1 MILSGLCSYFV
12 HISMKLDKLTRKQIR
27 ESLKNTPAE
36 VILAGHR
43 RLTHKQK
50 QFCKGI
56 VEGLNQTEAY
66 EQAYKHKGK
75 RKTMSDNAS
84 RLRKDSRVQAE
95 IEALERAKQF
105 AAAHTAAQIRQVV
118 ISQLFQEAI
127 DEKSKPSERI
137 QALAKLGQV
146 SEISAFTIRTEQT
159 IHKPSDDIKAKILEQ
174 LKQAMKDNAR
184 TIDSEADELLAK
196 IGKGSPSKIGTDS
209 TPPIPHDPK
218 SKVLLDTTT
227 HSNPHTQSPEISSQ
241 AQQGVAGDVAT
252 LPDEPT
258 PSVGKKQ
265 QGEGV

>member
-12 HISMKLDKLTRKQIR
+12 HISMKLEKLTRKQIR
-27 ESLKNTPAE
+27 ESLENTPAE

-66 EQAYKHKGK
+66 EQAYQHKGK

-95 IEALERAKQF
+95 IEALERAKAF

-127 DEKSKPSERI
+127 NEDAKPSERI

-159 IHKPSDDIKAKILEQ
+159 IHKPSEDIKAKLLEQ
-174 LKQAMKDNAR
+174 IKLAMRDSAR
-184 TIDSEADELLAK
+184 TVDSDADELMRK
-196 IGKGSPSKIGTDS
+196 ISKPAPKPIEDIA
-209 TPPIPHDPK
+209 TPPPADPPK
-218 SKVLLDTTT
+218 SKESLRQTT
-227 HSNPHTQSPEISSQ
+227 HSNPHNQSQDFSSQ
-241 AQQGVAGDVAT
+241 AQQGSAGHVAT
-252 LPDEPT
+252 LPDETT
-258 PSVGKKQ
+258 PSVAGKQ

>member
-1 MILSGLCSYFV
+1 
-12 HISMKLDKLTRKQIR
+12 MKLQKLSRKQAI
-27 ESLKNTPAE
+27 ESLKQVPAHT
-36 VILAGHR
+36 VLSANR
-43 RLTHKQK
+43 KLTHKQK
-50 QFCKGI
+50 QFCANI
-56 VEGLNQTEAY
+56 VEGMTQTEAMNK
-66 EQAYKHKGK
+66 AYKYKGK
-75 RKTMSDNAS
+75 RKTMSDDAS
-84 RLRKDSRVQAE
+84 RLAKDPRIAAE

-105 AAAHTAAQIRQVV
+105 AANHTAAQIRQVV

-127 DEKSKPSERI
+127 NEEAKPSERI

-184 TIDSEADELLAK
+184 TVDSDADELLAK
-196 IGKGSPSKIGTDS
+196 IGKGRAIENQQDTDP
-209 TPPIPHDPK
+209 TTGHPPK
-218 SKVLLDTTT
+218 SKVLLDATT